1 MTEIT
6 QTTVGVNSVYI
17 IDDVNNTLVVDATQA
32 RVGIGTT
39 TPGYELSVAGTI
51 HGTGLVQ
58 GVNLTIASGGGG
70 VLTFQDGTTQATAG
84 APGTMSSWILSDGS
98 ATQTISDGN
107 TVQVLGGTGLTS
119 AVTATDTVTLN
130 LDNTAVTPAAYGDA
144 TNVAQFT
151 VDQQGRLTAAAAV
164 AITYPAKAQFTLTAD
179 SGSNQTIAD
188 GNTMDIAGG
197 TGLSSVVGATDTV
210 TLNLDNT
217 AVTAGSYTRASLTV
231 DAQGRLTAASSGA
244 APDISG
250 TIAAGQ
256 VAYGA
261 SADTIE
267 GDNNLFWDTT
277 NDRLGIGTATPA
289 SSLHIIGIDDDNP
302 EVRVQRSVAASQFI
316 SIMNEDAAGGIIRS
330 EASEGN
336 KKPLYLDSV
345 HDGGGSAA
353 GSNLVSIRTGP
364 ASGPT
369 PRMEITDNTNPG
381 ASTSDP
387 QVIIQ
392 SGTYLLVD
400 DQIRVGNFVSGPTPT
415 DYSISVSKGSS
426 TISGGLFSSSIGESA
441 IGNTNAGWWLTANG
455 MNTTSKYTP
464 AIKFGSTDNA
474 LTTDNPK
481 YLAGIVGRA
490 TETYSADTD
499 GGMALDFLTFPN
511 SSSATGG
518 PTTRMTIDQDGQVG
532 IGAGLTSPAAALHV
546 RTQNDSS
553 TFVAL
558 FESEDDGSS
567 ASPDIGLLRDSAS
580 PAASDDLGHFRFR
593 GKHSGGSDLDYAD
606 MFAEIGS
613 PTDGAEAGYLNL
625 RVAHANN
632 SGNITDFIRLRGDVT
647 GAVVINDSGRADVD
661 FRVETDTNTSALFID
676 ASANTAEINVP
687 LNLGSTLTHY
697 NNAAPAAGQLL
708 IGDATAGVWD
718 AATLTA
724 GSNVTITNADGAITI
739 AASGGGGGGSPGGA
753 NNQVQYNNGGA
764 FGADGNFIYDPTAP
778 AVAVGFTPAGQTSGS
793 LNTDAL
799 IATNT
804 VDSGI
809 ITGSQKVGTPAFV
822 QQGAAAPT
830 YGLTL
835 TDANMAW
842 PGAPLGSSTTIM
854 PVIDLSAGNYD
865 FATLNGAGNCSQTHY
880 LFIQVG
886 QAPNAVLMPDPAAA
900 GLPAGSRWTIH
911 NLDNAGNSSLIEFG
925 AQVVPPCPPLSQV
938 FTNIEFNGI
947 GSVTLFTDGVEWFV
961 ESDTCVQNRG
971 AITINYL

>member
-217 AVTAGSYTRASLTV
+217 AVTAGSYTNASLTV
-231 DAQGRLTAASSGA
+231 DDQGRLTAASSGT
-244 APDISG
+244 APATG
-250 TIAAGQ
+250 TGVANQ
-256 VAYGA
+256 VTYW
-261 SADTIE
+261 S
-267 GDNNLFWDTT
+267 
-277 NDRLGIGTATPA
+277 
-289 SSLHIIGIDDDNP
+289 
-302 EVRVQRSVAASQFI
+302 
-316 SIMNEDAAGGIIRS
+316 
-330 EASEGN
+330 
-336 KKPLYLDSV
+336 
-345 HDGGGSAA
+345 
-353 GSNLVSIRTGP
+353 
-364 ASGPT
+364 
-369 PRMEITDNTNPG
+369 G
-381 ASTSDP
+381 ASTITGDTNFTFDSTNGALLIK
-387 QVIIQ
+387 QQ
-392 SGTYLLVD
+392 TTGT
-400 DQIRVGNFVSGPTPT
+400 
-415 DYSISVSKGSS
+415 
-426 TISGGLFSSSIGESA
+426 
-441 IGNTNAGWWLTANG
+441 
-455 MNTTSKYTP
+455 
-464 AIKFGSTDNA
+464 
-474 LTTDNPK
+474 
-481 YLAGIVGRA
+481 
-490 TETYSADTD
+490 
-499 GGMALDFLTFPN
+499 
-511 SSSATGG
+511 
-518 PTTRMTIDQDGQVG
+518 
-532 IGAGLTSPAAALHV
+532 AGLTL
-546 RTQNDSS
+546 QI
-553 TFVAL
+553 
-558 FESEDDGSS
+558 DDNGAT
-567 ASPDIGLLRDSAS
+567 ASPDFKLYHNSTS
-580 PAASDDLGHFRFR
+580 PLTGDDLGHIHFQ
-593 GKHSGGSDLDYAD
+593 GKNSAAATVSYVDIYTDILD
-606 MFAEIGS
+606 
-613 PTDGAEAGYLNL
+613 PTDTVEAGRLFFRVRSAGFGGNL
-625 RVAHANN
+625 TEMLT
-632 SGNITDFIRLRGDVT
+632 IRGD
-647 GAVVINDSGRADVD
+647 GNGVVVNDQGKDNVD

-697 NNAAPAAGQLL
+697 NNIAPAAGQLL

-739 AASGGGGGGSPGGA
+739 AASGGGGGVSIGDAVGSGTSGSILFVDASTNLAQDNGELYWDNTNNRLGIGTTSPSAAIEVDAGASTEYAILSTGANGRVGLTTQYGGIHFNNVEATADLWQLSERDTANFDIAFGTPDAGNNVSATNTILRITSGGNVGIGLGNTDPSQKLHVVGTIRQTNVTDAIVYADANGDLGALTVGSGLSLVGSTLTATGGGGGGSPGGA
-753 NNQVQYNNGGA
+753 NTQVQYNNGGA
-764 FGADGNFIYDPTAP
+764 FGADGNFIYDSTAP
-778 AVAVGFTPAGQTSGS
+778 AVAVGFTAAGQTSGS
-793 LNTDAL
+793 LFTDAL

-842 PGAPLGSSTTIM
+842 PGAALGSSTTIM
-854 PVIDLSAGNYD
+854 PAIDLSAGNYD

-886 QAPNAVLMPDPAAA
+886 QAPNAILMPDPAAA
-900 GLPAGSRWTIH
+900 SLPAGSRWTIH
-911 NLDNAGNSSLIEFG
+911 NLDNAGNTSLIEFG

>member
-197 TGLSSVVGATDTV
+197 TAISTVVGATDTV
-210 TLNLDNT
+210 TVNLDDTAVTPASYTYASLTVDQQGRITAASSGAAPGTMSSWILSDGSATQTVADGNTVQVLGGTGLTSTVSATDTVTLVLDDTAVTPASYTYASITVDQQGRLTAASSGTAPASAANPTATVSGTAVNGSAATFMRSDAAPALANT
-217 AVTAGSYTRASLTV
+217 AVTAGSYTNASLTV
-231 DAQGRLTAASSGA
+231 DDQGRLTAASSGT
-244 APDISG
+244 APATG
-250 TIAAGQ
+250 TGVANQ
-256 VAYGA
+256 VTYW
-261 SADTIE
+261 S
-267 GDNNLFWDTT
+267 
-277 NDRLGIGTATPA
+277 
-289 SSLHIIGIDDDNP
+289 
-302 EVRVQRSVAASQFI
+302 
-316 SIMNEDAAGGIIRS
+316 
-330 EASEGN
+330 
-336 KKPLYLDSV
+336 
-345 HDGGGSAA
+345 
-353 GSNLVSIRTGP
+353 
-364 ASGPT
+364 
-369 PRMEITDNTNPG
+369 G
-381 ASTSDP
+381 ASTITGDTNFTFDP
-387 QVIIQ
+387 TNGALLIKQQ
-392 SGTYLLVD
+392 TTGT
-400 DQIRVGNFVSGPTPT
+400 
-415 DYSISVSKGSS
+415 
-426 TISGGLFSSSIGESA
+426 
-441 IGNTNAGWWLTANG
+441 
-455 MNTTSKYTP
+455 
-464 AIKFGSTDNA
+464 
-474 LTTDNPK
+474 
-481 YLAGIVGRA
+481 
-490 TETYSADTD
+490 
-499 GGMALDFLTFPN
+499 
-511 SSSATGG
+511 
-518 PTTRMTIDQDGQVG
+518 
-532 IGAGLTSPAAALHV
+532 AGLTL
-546 RTQNDSS
+546 QI
-553 TFVAL
+553 
-558 FESEDDGSS
+558 DDNGAT
-567 ASPDIGLLRDSAS
+567 ASPDIKLYHNSTS
-580 PAASDDLGHFRFR
+580 PLTGDDLGHIHFQ
-593 GKHSGGSDLDYAD
+593 GKNSAAATVSYAD
-606 MFAEIGS
+606 IYTDILD
-613 PTDGAEAGYLNL
+613 PTDTVEAGRIFFRVRSAGNGGNL
-625 RVAHANN
+625 TEMLT
-632 SGNITDFIRLRGDVT
+632 IRGD
-647 GAVVINDSGRADVD
+647 GNGVVVNDQARDDVD

-753 NNQVQYNNGGA
+753 NNQVQYNNSGA

-778 AVAVGFTPAGQTSGS
+778 AVAIGFTPAGQTSGS
-793 LNTDAL
+793 INTDAL
-799 IATNT
+799 SATNT
-804 VDSGI
+804 VDSTI
-809 ITGSQKVGTPAFV
+809 ITAIQKVGTPSFV

-911 NLDNAGNSSLIEFG
+911 NLDNAGNTSLIEFG

-947 GSVTLFTDGVEWFV
+947 GSVTLFTDGLEWFV